1 MKVFATILLLFVINS
16 TGLCK
21 SGFVNEVYNT
31 MYNTMSQGNVIKPE
45 LIISDDKQQ
54 IAEFNPNK
62 NQLIIGQE
70 FINLCRNF
78 GKDSSN
84 ALAYVLGHE
93 LTHILIQQDGITSQI
108 GTAFAS
114 KYYSEQLKRIKK
126 TLRDSLYEYQADEY
140 SIFYAHISG
149 YNVAKVADQVLDSIY
164 SHFNLKDKDLKRYP
178 TLKERKNLV
187 KKAVERMEILKEL
200 FDFANYAIL
209 TGNYTISQKAL
220 ETILREKFTS
230 SEIYNNLAVVHLH
243 HAIKD
248 IDTIRYPYSFPFE
261 INFNTRIYTNE
272 RGFDDEYNEHLNAAK
287 EYSKNS
293 IEKNATNFQ
302 AWVNNSMASFLLDQK
317 IDAYYALEKAKQL
330 TDENNILTID
340 YLTSVYNH
348 FYKISN
354 STKEI
359 PQGWFQATIKYLTS
373 IYTHFYKKSNSK
385 EEISQIEQIPN
396 IQKDNS
402 TIEQIEN
409 IRIPNYNPTDLKL
422 ANSKLL
428 YSNEYIFKK
437 LNNTSFTIFELT
449 SKSLGVTSTLIEL
462 KELPVISIQIFKNR
476 SYLPYYNGSKIY
488 IYKNYIFLFN
498 NDILTKCIFFK

>member
-1 MKVFATILLLFVINS
+1 MKVLATILLFILVNT

-21 SGFVNEVYNT
+21 SGFVIEVYNT

-45 LIISDDKQQ
+45 LIISEDKQQ
-54 IAEFNPNK
+54 IAEFNSNK
-62 NQLIIGQE
+62 NQIIIGQE
-70 FINLCRNF
+70 FIKLCQSF

-84 ALAYVLGHE
+84 AMAYVLGHE

-149 YNVAKVADQVLDSIY
+149 YNVAKVAEQVLDSIY

-187 KKAVERMEILKEL
+187 KKAVERMEVLKEL
-200 FDFANYAIL
+200 FDFANYALI

-243 HAIKD
+243 QAIKD

-272 RGFDDEYNEHLNAAK
+272 RSFDDEYYEHLNAAK

-330 TDENNILTID
+330 SDENNIVTID
-340 YLTSVYNH
+340 YLTSVYND
-348 FYKISN
+348 FYKI
-354 STKEI
+354 
-359 PQGWFQATIKYLTS
+359 
-373 IYTHFYKKSNSK
+373 SNSK

-402 TIEQIEN
+402 KIEQIEN

-422 ANSKLL
+422 ENSKLL

-437 LNNTSFTIFELT
+437 LNNTSYSIFELT
-449 SKSLGVTSTLIEL
+449 SKSLGITSTLIEL
-462 KELPVISIQIFKNR
+462 KEIPALTIEIFRNR
-476 SYLPYYNGSKIY
+476 NCYSDSKKRKIY
-488 IYKNYIFLFN
+488 AYKNFIFLFN
-498 NDILTKCIFFK
+498 SEILTKCIFFK